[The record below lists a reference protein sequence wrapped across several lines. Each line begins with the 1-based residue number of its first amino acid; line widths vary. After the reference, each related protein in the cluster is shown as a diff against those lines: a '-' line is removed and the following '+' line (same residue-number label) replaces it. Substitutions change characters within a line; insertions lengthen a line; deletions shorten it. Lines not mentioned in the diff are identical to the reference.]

1 MLNSVRIPVVCVRN
15 NLTTRMCSVLHV
27 SDGGTLTRIFDG
39 CELKDGSSA
48 CIDCHNAMQNLLS
61 RNPDLPDAELAEAY
75 NARRS
80 R

>member
-39 CELKDGSSA
+39 CELKDSSPA
-48 CIDCHNAMQNLLS
+48 CAVCHQSMQTLLTK
-61 RNPDLPDAELAEAY
+61 NPSLPDAELAEAY

-80 R
+80 L

>member
-1 MLNSVRIPVVCVRN
+1 MLNSVHIPVVCVRN
-15 NLTTRMCSVLHV
+15 NCVTRMCSVMHV
-27 SDGGTLTRIFDG
+27 SGDGTASRIFDG
-39 CELKDGSSA
+39 CDLKDGSSA

-61 RNPDLPDAELAEAY
+61 RNPDLPDAELAAAY